1 MDGLDG
7 LDGKMKP
14 ASSPPSAAAMGQASR
29 VPTLSSARRDA
40 LLSLLVRLG
49 LDPRAAGGP
58 GATSTALAPIEE
70 ALTHASAGRPRH
82 HEQLEF
88 LGDAVLRLAATEFL
102 DRCHPALAVGRRS
115 ALRAQLVSDRW
126 LAEQAEVLD
135 LAPLLHL
142 GPMAL
147 GDASGRAT
155 VLAECCEA
163 LVGAV
168 YQAWGGTCGGIEAVL
183 LWLAPAWEQASA
195 ELLADPERHNWKT
208 ALQEKTQ
215 GRGLGLPRYDT
226 EEVSRRHGDPRRF
239 QARVSWGEAARD
251 GGSEAAAG
259 GSAEGWGGSRR
270 EAEQQAARAALAQ
283 LRAAPGSPGAR

>member
-1 MDGLDG
+1 
-7 LDGKMKP
+7 
-14 ASSPPSAAAMGQASR
+14 MGQASPI
-29 VPTLSSARRDA
+29 PTLSSGRREA
-40 LLSLLVRLG
+40 LISLLVRLG
-49 LDPRAAGGP
+49 LDPRAPGGP
-58 GATSTALAPIEE
+58 GATSTGLAPIEE

-102 DRCHPALAVGRRS
+102 DRCHPTLGVGRRS

-126 LAEQAEVLD
+126 LAEQAEALD
-135 LAPLLHL
+135 LAPLVHL

-155 VLAECCEA
+155 VLAESCEA
-163 LVGAV
+163 LVGAI
-168 YQAWGGTCGGIEAVL
+168 YQAWGGAYGGIEAVL
-183 LWLAPAWEQASA
+183 LWLTPAWEAASA

-215 GRGLGLPRYDT
+215 GQGLGLPRYLT

-239 QARVSWGEAARD
+239 QSQVSWGSATEQ
-251 GGSEAAAG
+251 GGQGAG
-259 GSAEGWGGSRR
+259 EGSAEGWGGSRR
-270 EAEQQAARAALAQ
+270 EAEQQAARSALAQ
-283 LRAAPGSPGAR
+283 LRRAPGSSGAA